1 MTKRSGTLP
10 SALGLAIGLA
20 VLLAMPAD
28 AAKAGKHKKHV
39 AAPAAQSVKSARQA
53 QGRYWGQNHVRPG
66 PLYNGPE
73 YLGDDPDPNIRFQLL
88 RDLDAR
94 YGGGGD

>member
-1 MTKRSGTLP
+1 
-10 SALGLAIGLA
+10 
-20 VLLAMPAD
+20 MPAE
-28 AAKAGKHKKHV
+28 AAKTGKHKKHV
-39 AAPAAQSVKSARQA
+39 AAPAKTAVRI
-53 QGRYWGQNHVRPG
+53 QGRTAAACRGESVVRCG

-73 YLGDDPDPNIRFQLL
+73 YLGTDPDPNIRFQLL

>member
-1 MTKRSGTLP
+1 MTLRSRTLP
-10 SALGLAIGLA
+10 FALALAVGLALA
-20 VLLAMPAD
+20 FAGPAE
-28 AAKAGKHKKHV
+28 AAKAGKNKKRV
-39 AAPAAQSVKSARQA
+39 AAPTKTTAHIQSHAATPCRGHNV
-53 QGRYWGQNHVRPG
+53 VRCG

-73 YLGDDPDPNIRFQLL
+73 YLGTDPDPNIRFQLL